1 MRKGKEHA
9 ISSQLLSGETRIWS
23 PHCLTSTSI
32 FFYSCCLVT
41 KSYLT
46 LCNLM
51 DYTAS
56 QAPLSSTISWS
67 SLKFKSIKLVMLSNQ
82 LILCHPL
89 LLLPSIFTSI
99 RVFSSDWL
107 FTSGGQSIEASASVS
122 VLPIIFRFYFLQVW
136 LVWSPCFQG
145 TLKSLLHHH
154 KLKASILT
162 HSAFFMVQLAHPN
175 TGKTTAF
182 TMQTFVGKVG
192 KVMAL
197 LSNTVSRFLIALLP
211 RSKHLLISRLQIG
224 RASCR
229 ERV

>member
-1 MRKGKEHA
+1 
-9 ISSQLLSGETRIWS
+9 
-23 PHCLTSTSI
+23 
-32 FFYSCCLVT
+32 
-41 KSYLT
+41 
-46 LCNLM
+46 
-51 DYTAS
+51 
-56 QAPLSSTISWS
+56 
-67 SLKFKSIKLVMLSNQ
+67 MLSNQ

-107 FTSGGQSIEASASVS
+107 FTSGGQSIEASASAS

-211 RSKHLLISRLQIG
+211 RSKYRLISWLQSLSAVILEPKKIKSVT
-224 RASCR
+224 ASTFSSSVCH
-229 ERV
+229 EVMTWS